1 MERKIQLNSGQQQ
14 VVQTLSGPLLVLAGA
29 GTGKTRVVTFRVA
42 KLIETGISPERILA
56 VTFTNKAARE
66 MKERVGKKLGNRYET
81 KPVISTFHS
90 YCVRILR
97 RRIGLLGFPN
107 LFSIYNTGDQEAA
120 ARQVLRDIKA
130 SKGNIKPSDFLRRI
144 SRWKSAGVR
153 AEDALNHLE
162 DDASDYVM
170 AIAYRRYQELLKTLG
185 AIDFDDILLLT
196 EEIFHRFPETLRAE
210 SNLFDHLLVDEYQ
223 DTNLCQ
229 YRIIK
234 ALALPHRNICVV
246 GDDDQSIYSWRGA
259 EVTHILN
266 FKKDWPDAKVI
277 RLETNYRSTKQILDW
292 ANRVIAFN
300 RERHPKKLRALSE
313 GAPPLFQMF
322 KDSEEEAARVVG
334 HIAKRI
340 KTAGRKPSD
349 FAVLF
354 RTNEQVRAF
363 EMEFRR
369 SKIPYNVVGS
379 QSFFDRKEVKDIM
392 AYLKTIGRP
401 QDDISLLRIINTP
414 ARGIGATT
422 IRKMTAAAVTTK
434 KSLWETMKD
443 LSSQGIEP
451 RSAKAIEMF
460 RSFIQAWRG
469 RLHQSF
475 TVENLTEFVEK
486 TEYRREIE
494 HLYPD
499 PGDQQARWNAVGEVI
514 SAAGA
519 FLKENPKGTLIDFLC
534 ETSLGEP
541 AFDSEKEKQL
551 GSNRVMLLTYHAA
564 KGLEFHEVY
573 MVGMEEG
580 ILPHKRSVAGMDE
593 SSIAEERRLCYV
605 GMTRA
610 QKRLVLSMALGRMKW
625 GKMRPSLPSRFV
637 YEATGQSDNPHY
649 QKVIEKAAENQ

>member
-1 MERKIQLNSGQQQ
+1 MGRQIQLNAQQQ
-14 VVQTLSGPLLVLAGA
+14 KVVDTLSGPLLVLAGA
-29 GTGKTRVVTFRVA
+29 GTGKTRVVTYRVA
-42 KLIETGISPERILA
+42 RLIETGIEPERILA

-66 MKERVGKKLGNRYET
+66 MKERISKKLGGRSEA

-97 RRIGLLGFPN
+97 RRISLLGFPN

-120 ARQVLRDIKA
+120 ARQVLRDIKGA
-130 SKGNIKPSDFLRRI
+130 KGGVKPSDFLRRVGQ
-144 SRWKSAGVR
+144 WKSAGVR
-153 AEDALNHLE
+153 ADEALDHLGY
-162 DDASDYVM
+162 DPNDYIM
-170 AIAYRRYQELLKTLG
+170 AVAYRRYQALLKTLG

-196 EEIFHRFPETLRAE
+196 EDLFSQFPDVLKAE
-210 SNLFDHLLVDEYQ
+210 AKLFDHLLVDEYQ
-223 DTNLCQ
+223 DTNLSQ

-234 ALALPHRNICVV
+234 ALALPHRNLCVV
-246 GDDDQSIYSWRGA
+246 GDDDQSIYGWRGA

-300 RERHPKKLRALSE
+300 KERHPKQLRAMSE
-313 GAPPLFQMF
+313 GVPPIFQQF
-322 KDSEEEAARVVG
+322 KTSEEEAQRVVA
-334 HIAKRI
+334 HIEKRI
-340 KTAGRKPSD
+340 KNAHHKPSD

-354 RTNEQVRAF
+354 RTNEQARAF

-369 SKIPYNVVGS
+369 AKIPYTIVGS

-392 AYLKTIGRP
+392 AYLKVLCRP

-422 IRKMTAAAVTTK
+422 IRKLTASAVAAK
-434 KSLWETMKD
+434 KPVWEAMKNISAID
-443 LSSQGIEP
+443 ADP
-451 RSAKAIEMF
+451 RTEKAVEGF
-460 RSFIQAWRG
+460 RSFIQGASQ
-469 RLHQSF
+469 RLRASF
-475 TVENLTEFVEK
+475 TVENLTDFIEK
-486 TEYRREIE
+486 TGYRRVIE

-499 PGDQQARWNAVGEVI
+499 PEEQKTRWNGVGDVI

-519 FLKENPKGTLIDFLC
+519 FLNERPKGTLVEFLI

-541 AFDSEKEKQL
+541 EFDSEKEKQL
-551 GSNRVMLLTYHAA
+551 ASSSVMLLTYHAA
-564 KGLEFHEVY
+564 KGLEFPEVY

-580 ILPHKRSVAGMDE
+580 ILPHKRSVADMDE

-625 GKMRPSLPSRFV
+625 GKMRPSLPSRFIF
-637 YEATGQSDNPHY
+637 EATGQSDNPHY
-649 QKVIEKAAENQ
+649 REVIEKAAKSQ

>member
-422 IRKMTAAAVTTK
+422 IRKMTASAVTTK

-541 AFDSEKEKQL
+541 AFDSDKEKQL

>member
-1 MERKIQLNSGQQQ
+1 
-14 VVQTLSGPLLVLAGA
+14 
-29 GTGKTRVVTFRVA
+29 
-42 KLIETGISPERILA
+42 
-56 VTFTNKAARE
+56 
-66 MKERVGKKLGNRYET
+66 
-81 KPVISTFHS
+81 
-90 YCVRILR
+90 
-97 RRIGLLGFPN
+97 
-107 LFSIYNTGDQEAA
+107 
-120 ARQVLRDIKA
+120 
-130 SKGNIKPSDFLRRI
+130 
-144 SRWKSAGVR
+144 
-153 AEDALNHLE
+153 
-162 DDASDYVM
+162 
-170 AIAYRRYQELLKTLG
+170 
-185 AIDFDDILLLT
+185 
-196 EEIFHRFPETLRAE
+196 
-210 SNLFDHLLVDEYQ
+210 
-223 DTNLCQ
+223 
-229 YRIIK
+229 
-234 ALALPHRNICVV
+234 
-246 GDDDQSIYSWRGA
+246 
-259 EVTHILN
+259 
-266 FKKDWPDAKVI
+266 
-277 RLETNYRSTKQILDW
+277 
-292 ANRVIAFN
+292 
-300 RERHPKKLRALSE
+300 
-313 GAPPLFQMF
+313 
-322 KDSEEEAARVVG
+322 
-334 HIAKRI
+334 
-340 KTAGRKPSD
+340 
-349 FAVLF
+349 
-354 RTNEQVRAF
+354 
-363 EMEFRR
+363 
-369 SKIPYNVVGS
+369 
-379 QSFFDRKEVKDIM
+379 M

-422 IRKMTAAAVTTK
+422 IRKMTASAVTTK

>member
-422 IRKMTAAAVTTK
+422 IRKMTASAVTTK

-499 PGDQQARWNAVGEVI
+499 PGR
-514 SAAGA
+514 SA
-519 FLKENPKGTLIDFLC
+519 
-534 ETSLGEP
+534 
-541 AFDSEKEKQL
+541 
-551 GSNRVMLLTYHAA
+551 GS
-564 KGLEFHEVY
+564 
-573 MVGMEEG
+573 ME
-580 ILPHKRSVAGMDE
+580 
-593 SSIAEERRLCYV
+593 C
-605 GMTRA
+605 
-610 QKRLVLSMALGRMKW
+610 GR
-625 GKMRPSLPSRFV
+625 
-637 YEATGQSDNPHY
+637 
-649 QKVIEKAAENQ
+649 

>member
-422 IRKMTAAAVTTK
+422 IRKMTASAVTTK

>member
-81 KPVISTFHS
+81 RPVISTFHS

-422 IRKMTAAAVTTK
+422 IRKMTASAVTTK